1 MASNGKAEYVTL
13 EVLKEMMEIQD
24 RAYRSTLQIL
34 VNDMKSEIKSVKR
47 DVEELKLSTQF
58 MSSKFEDQKINIEQR
73 KMKVEQIEDR
83 VKILESN
90 LSNSSLDDEYYDP
103 ESRLEDLE
111 NKHEYL
117 ENMSRR
123 NSIKILGL
131 PEDKNHEKSW
141 EDTEQIV
148 KETINKE
155 LEISS
160 EEIRIERAHR
170 VGKPQDGR
178 PRPVVARFCSWK
190 QIEAILA
197 IARKKKPKNVRFFQD
212 LSSRTLQRRA
222 EKIPKLI
229 QERKKAMW
237 HILFWTDLSFTK
249 ARRKGLMAISYH
261 QMALPHEI
269 FLSSSLLLLNLND
282 SSHCVERST
291 YFSIL
296 YLIEE

>member
-1 MASNGKAEYVTL
+1 MTL

-34 VNDMKSEIKSVKR
+34 VNDMKSEIKSVKK

-90 LSNSSLDDEYYDP
+90 LSNSSLEDDYYDY
-103 ESRLEDLE
+103 ESTLEDLE

-123 NSIKILGL
+123 NNVKILGP
-131 PEDKNHEKSW
+131 PEDKNCEKSW

-160 EEIRIERAHR
+160 EEIKIERAHC

-190 QIEAILA
+190 QKEAILA
-197 IARKKKPKNVRFFQD
+197 VARKKKPKNVSFFQD
-212 LSSRTLQRRA
+212 LSSRTLQ
-222 EKIPKLI
+222 
-229 QERKKAMW
+229 
-237 HILFWTDLSFTK
+237 
-249 ARRKGLMAISYH
+249 
-261 QMALPHEI
+261 
-269 FLSSSLLLLNLND
+269 
-282 SSHCVERST
+282 
-291 YFSIL
+291 
-296 YLIEE
+296 

>member
-1 MASNGKAEYVTL
+1 MASNGKAEYITL

-34 VNDMKSEIKSVKR
+34 VNDMKSEIKSVKK

-58 MSSKFEDQKINIEQR
+58 MSSKFEDQKNNIEQR
-73 KMKVEQIEDR
+73 KMKVEQIEDW

-90 LSNSSLDDEYYDP
+90 LSNSSLDDEYYDH
-103 ESRLEDLE
+103 ESRLKDLE

-123 NSIKILGL
+123 NNIKLLGL
-131 PEDKNHEKSW
+131 PEDKNSEKSW

-160 EEIRIERAHR
+160 EEIQIERAHR

-190 QIEAILA
+190 QKEAILA
-197 IARKKKPKNVRFFQD
+197 AARKKKPKNVRFFQD

-229 QERKKAMW
+229 QERKKGNVAYFVLDRLVV
-237 HILFWTDLSFTK
+237 HESK
-249 ARRKGLMAISYH
+249 KKG
-261 QMALPHEI
+261 PNGDN
-269 FLSSSLLLLNLND
+269 LSSDGVVS
-282 SSHCVERST
+282 
-291 YFSIL
+291 
-296 YLIEE
+296 

>member
-24 RAYRSTLQIL
+24 HAYRSTLQIL
-34 VNDMKSEIKSVKR
+34 VNDMKSEIKSVKK

-58 MSSKFEDQKINIEQR
+58 MSSKFEDQKNNIEQR

-90 LSNSSLDDEYYDP
+90 LSNSSLDDEYYDH

-123 NSIKILGL
+123 NNIKILGL
-131 PEDKNHEKSW
+131 PEDKNSEKSW

-160 EEIRIERAHR
+160 EEIQIERAHR
-170 VGKPQDGR
+170 MGKPHDGR

-190 QIEAILA
+190 QKEAILA

-212 LSSRTLQRRA
+212 LSSRTLQ
-222 EKIPKLI
+222 
-229 QERKKAMW
+229 
-237 HILFWTDLSFTK
+237 
-249 ARRKGLMAISYH
+249 
-261 QMALPHEI
+261 
-269 FLSSSLLLLNLND
+269 
-282 SSHCVERST
+282 
-291 YFSIL
+291 
-296 YLIEE
+296 

>member
-34 VNDMKSEIKSVKR
+34 VNDMKSEIKSVKK

-58 MSSKFEDQKINIEQR
+58 MSSKLEDQKNNIEQR

-90 LSNSSLDDEYYDP
+90 LSNSSLDDEYYDH

-117 ENMSRR
+117 ENMSMR
-123 NSIKILGL
+123 NNIKILGL
-131 PEDKNHEKSW
+131 PEDKNREKSW

-160 EEIRIERAHR
+160 EEIQIERAHR
-170 VGKPQDGR
+170 VGKPQDGQ
-178 PRPVVARFCSWK
+178 PRPVVARFCPWK
-190 QIEAILA
+190 QKEAILA
-197 IARKKKPKNVRFFQD
+197 IARKKKPTNVRFFQD

-237 HILFWTDLSFTK
+237 HNLFWTDLLFTK
-249 ARRKGLMAISYH
+249 ANRKDLMAISYH
-261 QMALPHEI
+261 QMALSHEI
-269 FLSSSLLLLNLND
+269 FLSSSLFLLNLNV

-296 YLIEE
+296 YVIEE

>member
-34 VNDMKSEIKSVKR
+34 VNDMKSEIKSVKK

-58 MSSKFEDQKINIEQR
+58 MSSKFEDQKNNIEQR

-90 LSNSSLDDEYYDP
+90 LSNSSLDDEYYDH

-111 NKHEYL
+111 NKHKYL

-123 NSIKILGL
+123 NNIKILGL
-131 PEDKNHEKSW
+131 PEDKNSEKSW

-148 KETINKE
+148 KETINRE

-160 EEIRIERAHR
+160 EEIQIERAHR
-170 VGKPQDGR
+170 MGKPQDGR
-178 PRPVVARFCSWK
+178 P
-190 QIEAILA
+190 
-197 IARKKKPKNVRFFQD
+197 
-212 LSSRTLQRRA
+212 
-222 EKIPKLI
+222 
-229 QERKKAMW
+229 
-237 HILFWTDLSFTK
+237 
-249 ARRKGLMAISYH
+249 
-261 QMALPHEI
+261 
-269 FLSSSLLLLNLND
+269 
-282 SSHCVERST
+282 
-291 YFSIL
+291 
-296 YLIEE
+296 